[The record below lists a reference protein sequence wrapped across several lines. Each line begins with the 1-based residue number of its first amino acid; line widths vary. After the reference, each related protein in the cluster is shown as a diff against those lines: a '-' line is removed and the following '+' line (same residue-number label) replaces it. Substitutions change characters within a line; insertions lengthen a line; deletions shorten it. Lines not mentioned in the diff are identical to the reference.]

1 MCCVLFALHFF
12 SLHAYSDWLNTSI
25 TAPDGSVTAV
35 RHFVSRQVQY
45 VQGPTGIRNSFTYQ
59 GRRLLSTLQPSD
71 ELITMEQW
79 EQWGHTT
86 LLTGGFGFVHYSPQS
101 VWVYSRF

>member
-12 SLHAYSDWLNTSI
+12 SLHAYNDWLNTSI

-45 VQGPTGIRNSFTYQ
+45 VQGPTGIRSSFTYQ
-59 GRRLLSTLQPSD
+59 GRRLLSALQPSG
-71 ELITMEQW
+71 ELITMAYAELAIGAMGLASTRIPPRRSATKW
-79 EQWGHTT
+79 I
-86 LLTGGFGFVHYSPQS
+86 
-101 VWVYSRF
+101 